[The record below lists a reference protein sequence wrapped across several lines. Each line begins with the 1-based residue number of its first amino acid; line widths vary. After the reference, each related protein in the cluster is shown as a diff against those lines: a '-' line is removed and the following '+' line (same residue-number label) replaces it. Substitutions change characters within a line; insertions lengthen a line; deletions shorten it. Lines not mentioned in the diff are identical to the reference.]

1 MGFVDFIILGVLV
14 AVPIILYLKTK
25 NDARNKKLQD
35 KNLKSGKIEEWNDLY
50 GYQYLDIP
58 YYYENKDEYKNNQ
71 NKNYFDLYIPYWSTY
86 EKDKNQ
92 GIIIFFHGLGDT
104 KSNVNYLC
112 SRYTKCGYITAAIE
126 TNGCNNCTDKSF
138 SPILN
143 AISSAIKA
151 LKNKLVEIG
160 FNPDKLELALYGISA
175 GANTALIY
183 SYSMAN
189 KCAIPIKFVID
200 NVGPVT
206 MEPYAWY
213 SLNDLNDTLENLE
226 IETIQSAIKTKK
238 LIPTYPNDIIY
249 LNYMTFFVG
258 DDYNKEQFEAMLDKN
273 GKIDYNNPDFI
284 NLKKKYEKF
293 CALYYINK
301 NSVPTLCMYAGK
313 DIGVSVMQYASLKK
327 KLDENNVYNE
337 LVYMRY
343 GGHDTS
349 DAETEDG
356 INAMREFN
364 YKILYFAKKF
374 FSK

>member
-1 MGFVDFIILGVLV
+1 MIIRM
-14 AVPIILYLKTK
+14 I
-25 NDARNKKLQD
+25 N
-35 KNLKSGKIEEWNDLY
+35 
-50 GYQYLDIP
+50 
-58 YYYENKDEYKNNQ
+58 KNNQ

-226 IETIQSAIKTKK
+226 IETIQSAIKTGK
-238 LIPTYPNDIIY
+238 LIPTYPIDIIY
-249 LNYMTFFVG
+249 LNYMNFFVG
-258 DDYNKEQFEAMLDKN
+258 DNYNKEQFEAMLDKN

-343 GGHDTS
+343 GDHDTS

-356 INAMREFN
+356 INAMREFH